1 MNLNNFTKAELIS
14 KIQELKQAESKK
26 IENSKLI
33 DKNKKQSSLTFWDI
47 LLKFKIWILS
57 LSFIAILSR
66 VFKNYKSIRALL
78 KFANYIILTM
88 FGISI
93 LDAFGLGFI
102 AKFLGE
108 LKYVIGG
115 VIAYITEST
124 FYNYLMKMFNVA
136 EEKGS
141 IRAAYKKPLEIDWKA
156 EYEKAE
162 RNREI
167 EKWKEKYQTH
177 QDDNKI
183 DKGKIGLLLLLL
195 GGTIATWYY
204 GTEVLDIIS
213 PVWNMRNIIRRI
225 MRGGDDEDDNN
236 PPTPADI
243 GLTPTERAIS
253 PDMLVYSSD
262 VAEKKILDT
271 LPDNH
276 PAKFHVPDAPPA
288 PPAPPAPT
296 IPKTEQGRPSFLND
310 IELGK
315 KLKPAITK
323 VKDSWTELGGVVGE
337 DNAESSSSKVTID
350 NSTVSTNTTGK
361 DSLTD
366 ALSKKF
372 NEMKKGISGDD
383 SDLED
388 SKSGKDWERSGET
401 TPTEKLDK
409 GKNKF
414 LKAIEK
420 EESLPSKTWEIPKFL
435 EQIKENY
442 PNLSEE
448 TLKKLST
455 IDGFK
460 NRNEIIKS
468 LPEQELII
476 DNTPLTDVNSLT
488 DITSVTDLFN
498 KAKNVKNLKD
508 LSDTDLWKLKAAA
521 EDTKP
526 DILFDKI
533 SELHP
538 QENNEILDDL
548 MDRSISTRI
557 NEILKDNHGM
567 RKNKVVEKIIQE
579 NPLQKDK
586 IISFMDRTY
595 TENLDHI
602 QSIFNDKQNNKLK
615 ELLTIEDLKDRESLS
630 ETRNTD
636 QIKALSVIN
645 SSHKNLLSGIRK
657 KSSEMSLNRKD
668 NNLHDNIA
676 SNDKMNDTMNLFEL

>member
-1 MNLNNFTKAELIS
+1 VCDIRICQNCILIS
-14 KIQELKQAESKK
+14 Q
-26 IENSKLI
+26 
-33 DKNKKQSSLTFWDI
+33 
-47 LLKFKIWILS
+47 
-57 LSFIAILSR
+57 
-66 VFKNYKSIRALL
+66 
-78 KFANYIILTM
+78 
-88 FGISI
+88 
-93 LDAFGLGFI
+93 
-102 AKFLGE
+102 
-108 LKYVIGG
+108 
-115 VIAYITEST
+115 
-124 FYNYLMKMFNVA
+124 
-136 EEKGS
+136 
-141 IRAAYKKPLEIDWKA
+141 
-156 EYEKAE
+156 
-162 RNREI
+162 
-167 EKWKEKYQTH
+167 
-177 QDDNKI
+177 
-183 DKGKIGLLLLLL
+183 
-195 GGTIATWYY
+195 
-204 GTEVLDIIS
+204 
-213 PVWNMRNIIRRI
+213 
-225 MRGGDDEDDNN
+225 
-236 PPTPADI
+236 
-243 GLTPTERAIS
+243 
-253 PDMLVYSSD
+253 
-262 VAEKKILDT
+262 
-271 LPDNH
+271 
-276 PAKFHVPDAPPA
+276 
-288 PPAPPAPT
+288 
-296 IPKTEQGRPSFLND
+296 
-310 IELGK
+310 
-315 KLKPAITK
+315 
-323 VKDSWTELGGVVGE
+323 
-337 DNAESSSSKVTID
+337 
-350 NSTVSTNTTGK
+350 
-361 DSLTD
+361 
-366 ALSKKF
+366 
-372 NEMKKGISGDD
+372 
-383 SDLED
+383 
-388 SKSGKDWERSGET
+388 T

-414 LKAIEK
+414 LEAIEK

-476 DNTPLTDVNSLT
+476 DNTTLTDVNSLT

-508 LSDTDLWKLKAAA
+508 LSDTDLSKLKAAA

-548 MDRSISTRI
+548 MDISISTRI
-557 NEILKDNHGM
+557 NEILKVNHGM

-630 ETRNTD
+630 ETRSTD

-645 SSHKNLLSGIRK
+645 TSHKNLLSGIRK

-676 SNDKMNDTMNLFEL
+676 SNDKMNDTMNLFE